1 MPRTLYMVIEHFKDG
16 DAVPIYRRFR
26 DKGRMAPAGVEYV
39 ASWVNHALTR
49 CYQLMEADDRAQLD
63 AWAENWTDLADFEV
77 HPVITSKEAV
87 ERIGPRL

>member
-1 MPRTLYMVIEHFKDG
+1 MAKTLYMVIEHFKNG

-39 ASWVNHALTR
+39 ASWVNHELTR

-63 AWAENWTDLADFEV
+63 AWATNWTDLADFEV

>member
-1 MPRTLYMVIEHFKDG
+1 MARALFMVIEHFKNG

-26 DKGRMAPAGVEYV
+26 DKGRMMPVGVEYV
-39 ASWVNHALTR
+39 ASWVNQELTR
-49 CYQLMEADDRAQLD
+49 CYQLMEAEDRAALD
-63 AWAENWTDLADFEV
+63 AWAKNWTDLADFEV

>member
-1 MPRTLYMVIEHFKDG
+1 MARMLFMVIEHFKNG

-26 DKGRMAPAGVEYV
+26 DKGRMMPPGVEYV
-39 ASWVNHALTR
+39 GSWVTPELTR
-49 CYQLMEADDRAQLD
+49 CYQIMEADDRASLD
-63 AWAENWTDLADFEV
+63 AWAQHWTDLADFEV

>member
-1 MPRTLYMVIEHFKDG
+1 MARTLFMVIEHFKNG

-26 DKGRMAPAGVEYV
+26 EKGRMTPPGVEYV
-39 ASWVNHALTR
+39 SSWVTPELTR
-49 CYQLMEADDRAQLD
+49 CYQIMEAEDRASLD
-63 AWAENWTDLADFEV
+63 AWAKHWTDLADFEV